1 MAVLNSMHGEG
12 WNRQAPITAATP
24 PPIQEEQVAPIT
36 ATMPPPVQE
45 GQVAPITAATPSLV
59 QEEQRAQE
67 TAVADDGDGQTII
80 AGEDID
86 LNIQLL
92 FLSSEANT
100 DIEFQLK
107 NQIADNS
114 LTDAELKAYL
124 EKNGITPIKD
134 KMNVEKFKKMV
145 R

>member
-1 MAVLNSMHGEG
+1 VIYSVTKDALMAVLNSVHGEG

-24 PPIQEEQVAPIT
+24 PPVQEEQVAPIT
-36 ATMPPPVQE
+36 ATMPPPIQE
-45 GQVAPITAATPSLV
+45 GQVTPITAATPSLV

-92 FLSSEANT
+92 FLSIVRLVLILNCN
-100 DIEFQLK
+100 LK
-107 NQIADNS
+107 IRSQTIH
-114 LTDAELKAYL
+114 
-124 EKNGITPIKD
+124 
-134 KMNVEKFKKMV
+134 
-145 R
+145 